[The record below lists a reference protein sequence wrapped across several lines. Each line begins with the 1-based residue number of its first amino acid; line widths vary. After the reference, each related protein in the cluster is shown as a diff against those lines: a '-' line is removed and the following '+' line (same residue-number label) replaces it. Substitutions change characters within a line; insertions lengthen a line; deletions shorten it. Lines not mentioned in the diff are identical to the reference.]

1 MPYMNTFIHLIK
13 VFVVLTFRN
22 FSIGKKIA
30 SVFSA
35 IVMILIGF
43 GLFINSELNTVRNG
57 VINFTDST
65 LPSVLSVEDIMFEM
79 SYARRTQYAI
89 LTYKELD
96 QINSRITKANEQKQE
111 IERMLE
117 AYGAT
122 VASNDEQRIFNN
134 VMSSWRAYNQALNGF
149 DESAGHGD
157 MATAQPIL
165 AGTFDE
171 FNKLDAS
178 MNALLEMNL
187 GFVASNRVS
196 MLASIASVI
205 NITIFSILGLISFM
219 VMTNVFLTRQ
229 ICRPLNIVMAQ
240 SQAIAGGDLTHQIQR
255 DEIGNDELG
264 KLADISIT
272 MQLNLRSLI
281 EEIVAAVTQLSSA
294 VEEVSAVAAQ
304 SSAGMNVQQ
313 NEITMVATAMEQM
326 KATVAEVAS
335 NTEVASSSA
344 SEANIEASEGAA
356 EVTETIQ
363 HIQSASAE
371 IENAGALVGQL
382 VKESENISMV
392 VDVIRDIAE
401 QTNLLALNAAIEAA
415 RAGDQGRGFAVVAD
429 EVRTLAGRTQH
440 STGEI
445 ITIIEKLQKSA
456 NEAREAT
463 NESCSLIHSCV
474 EQSQNTGEK
483 IQSIEATVGR
493 IADMSVQ
500 IASACSEQD
509 SVTEELGR
517 SVTKINESSAEVVEG
532 SGHTTQ
538 ACHELSQLAVNLQ
551 QAMSRFRVV

>member
-1 MPYMNTFIHLIK
+1 M
-13 VFVVLTFRN
+13 LTFRN

>member
-1 MPYMNTFIHLIK
+1 M
-13 VFVVLTFRN
+13 LTFRN

-96 QINSRITKANEQKQE
+96 QIHTRITKANEQRQE
-111 IERMLE
+111 IERMLA

-122 VASNDEQRIFNN
+122 VASNDEQHIFDN

-149 DESAGHGD
+149 DESASRGD

-171 FNKLDAS
+171 FNKLDVS

-187 GFVASNRVS
+187 SFVASNRVS
-196 MLASIASVI
+196 MLASVASVI
-205 NITIFSILGLISFM
+205 NMTIMSIIGLIVFM

-229 ICRPLNIVMAQ
+229 ICRPLNLVMAQ
-240 SQAIAGGDLTHQIQR
+240 SQAIAGGDLTHKIQR

-304 SSAGMNVQQ
+304 SSVGMSEQQ
-313 NEITMVATAMEQM
+313 NEITMVATAMDQM

-335 NTEVASSSA
+335 NTEVASASA
-344 SEANIEASEGAA
+344 SEANIEAAEGAA
-356 EVTETIQ
+356 EVTQTIK
-363 HIQSASAE
+363 HIQSASLE

-392 VDVIRDIAE
+392 VDVIRGIAE

-474 EQSQNTGEK
+474 QQSQNTGDK
-483 IQSIEATVGR
+483 IQSIEVTVGK

-517 SVTKINESSAEVVEG
+517 SVAKINESSAEVVEG

>member
-1 MPYMNTFIHLIK
+1 MNTFIHLIK

>member
-1 MPYMNTFIHLIK
+1 M
-13 VFVVLTFRN
+13 LTFRN

-35 IVMILIGF
+35 IVLVLIGF
-43 GLFINSELNTVRNG
+43 GLFISSELNSVRNG
-57 VINFTDST
+57 IVNFTDST
-65 LPSVLSVEDIMFEM
+65 LPSVLSVEDMLFDL

-89 LTYKELD
+89 LTYTKLD
-96 QINSRITKANEQKQE
+96 DIRSRITKANQQHQE
-111 IERMLE
+111 VEKKFSE
-117 AYGAT
+117 YGAT
-122 VASNDEQRIFNN
+122 VSSAEEQRIFDRI
-134 VMSSWRAYNQALNGF
+134 MTSWRRYQQALNGF
-149 DESAGHGD
+149 NEAAGRGDISA
-157 MATAQPIL
+157 AQPIL
-165 AGTFDE
+165 AGTFKDFNALEAAMDE
-171 FNKLDAS
+171 
-178 MNALLEMNL
+178 LLEMNL
-187 GFVASNRVS
+187 GFVANNRES
-196 MLASIASVI
+196 MLSSVATVV
-205 NITIFSILGLISFM
+205 NITIASILGLVAFM
-219 VMTNVFLTRQ
+219 IGSNIFLSRQ
-229 ICRPLNIVMAQ
+229 ICGPLSLVMAQ
-240 SQAIAGGDLTHQIQR
+240 AQAIASGNLTHKIQR
-255 DEIGNDELG
+255 EEMGNDELG
-264 KLADISIT
+264 KLADTTIT

-304 SSAGMNVQQ
+304 SSVGMSEQQ
-313 NEITMVATAMEQM
+313 NEITMVATAMDQM

-335 NTEVASSSA
+335 NTEVASASA
-344 SEANIEASEGAA
+344 SEANVEAAEGAA
-356 EVTETIQ
+356 EVTQTIK
-363 HIQSASAE
+363 HIQSASLE

-392 VDVIRDIAE
+392 VDVIRGIAE

-474 EQSQNTGEK
+474 EQSQNTGDK
-483 IQSIEATVGR
+483 IQSIEVTVGK

-517 SVTKINESSAEVVEG
+517 SVAKINESSAEVVEG

-538 ACHELSQLAVNLQ
+538 ACHELSQLAMNLQ

>member
-1 MPYMNTFIHLIK
+1 
-13 VFVVLTFRN
+13 
-22 FSIGKKIA
+22 
-30 SVFSA
+30 
-35 IVMILIGF
+35 MILIGF

>member
-1 MPYMNTFIHLIK
+1 M
-13 VFVVLTFRN
+13 LTFRN

-149 DESAGHGD
+149 DESAGRGD

-205 NITIFSILGLISFM
+205 NITIISILGLISFM

>member
-1 MPYMNTFIHLIK
+1 M
-13 VFVVLTFRN
+13 LTFRN

-149 DESAGHGD
+149 DESAGRGD